1 MSDSEHECTPAREC
15 ARAEEQ
21 RNAMRAYVCV
31 CVSARSLSLNPNFAS
46 ASGSLSAYDSAGWKA
61 CLASES
67 RSHEKS
73 TMNWQ
78 NGKEGKNQESDK

>member
-1 MSDSEHECTPAREC
+1 MLDSEREFTCTSVRAWRRAAQRRAR
-15 ARAEEQ
+15 
-21 RNAMRAYVCV
+21 M

-73 TMNWQ
+73 TMN
-78 NGKEGKNQESDK
+78 